1 VLLVHGFGSSFE
13 NDWRRNGWVDVLA
26 DLGRTVVGRDLLGH
40 AGSAPAGSEGLEE
53 HAFSSAAGLA
63 PVDAIGFSMGGLILL
78 RLAADDPSRFR
89 RLVIMGVGDP
99 VVGLAEPDP
108 ARPLPDVLGALDG
121 TATADDPA
129 SQVFRRLLAA
139 PRADQGA
146 LAAVLRRPQ
155 RPLAPDLGRITNP
168 TLLVI
173 GADDFAGPATRLAER
188 LPGASLVVLPRT
200 DHFATPSSM
209 KAMNAALA
217 FLTENQK
224 AAG

>member
-1 VLLVHGFGSSFE
+1 MLLVHGFGSSFA

-40 AGSAPAGSEGLEE
+40 AGPAPGGYEGLEE
-53 HAFSSAAGLA
+53 HAFSSAAGLV

-89 RLVIMGVGDP
+89 RLVILGVGDT
-99 VVGLAEPDP
+99 VTGLAEPDP
-108 ARPLPDVLGALDG
+108 ARPLPDVMGTLDG
-121 TATADDPA
+121 TATAADPA
-129 SQVFRRLLAA
+129 SEVFRRLVSA
-139 PRADQGA
+139 PRADRGA
-146 LAAVLRRPQ
+146 LAGVLRRPQ
-155 RPLAPDLGRITNP
+155 RPLTPVDLSRITNP

-173 GADDFAGPATRLAER
+173 GEDDFAGPATRLAER
-188 LPGASLVVLPRT
+188 LPDASLVVLPRT

-217 FLTENQK
+217 FIEQS
-224 AAG
+224 